1 MPVILLVLLGLLA
14 GSAHAESAVTQ
25 RLNSQ
30 RLDLQQSGSEAAE
43 AWGLSEQ
50 EWSRFEEIQRGPR
63 SYWSPNLDP
72 LTALGVEAH
81 NDAERQRY
89 AELQVRLEAQR
100 AERELAYQRAYDD
113 AWQRVYPGLLP
124 IQGATTPL
132 HSPVAATP
140 VASRLQL
147 FVKPDCSPCLQR
159 VRELLSRN
167 ADFDLHLVDSQNDDN
182 LLRDW
187 ARQAGIHPA
196 RVQRQQIT
204 LNHDRGQWQGL
215 GKDAQLPASF
225 QQREGQW
232 QRLD

>member
-113 AWQRVYPGLLP
+113 AWQRVYPGCYP
-124 IQGATTPL
+124 SRVPRRPCTVRWPPL
-132 HSPVAATP
+132 RWPAVS
-140 VASRLQL
+140 S
-147 FVKPDCSPCLQR
+147 CS
-159 VRELLSRN
+159 
-167 ADFDLHLVDSQNDDN
+167 
-182 LLRDW
+182 
-187 ARQAGIHPA
+187 
-196 RVQRQQIT
+196 
-204 LNHDRGQWQGL
+204 
-215 GKDAQLPASF
+215 
-225 QQREGQW
+225 
-232 QRLD
+232 

>member
-1 MPVILLVLLGLLA
+1 
-14 GSAHAESAVTQ
+14 
-25 RLNSQ
+25 
-30 RLDLQQSGSEAAE
+30 
-43 AWGLSEQ
+43 
-50 EWSRFEEIQRGPR
+50 
-63 SYWSPNLDP
+63 
-72 LTALGVEAH
+72 
-81 NDAERQRY
+81 
-89 AELQVRLEAQR
+89 
-100 AERELAYQRAYDD
+100 
-113 AWQRVYPGLLP
+113 
-124 IQGATTPL
+124 
-132 HSPVAATP
+132 VAATP